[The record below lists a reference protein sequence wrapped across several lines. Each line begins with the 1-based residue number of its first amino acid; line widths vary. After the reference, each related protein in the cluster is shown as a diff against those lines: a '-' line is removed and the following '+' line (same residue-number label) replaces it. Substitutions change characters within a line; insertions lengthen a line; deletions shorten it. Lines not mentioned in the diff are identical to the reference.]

1 MKKECF
7 ELLDSLCDDNDPD
20 GKRVLHTM
28 AKNIKKLWKE
38 SVNSK
43 GETLHPKSIDH
54 FKYHYVRIPHQGSA

>member
-7 ELLDSLCDDNDPD
+7 ELLDSLRDDNDPD

-28 AKNIKKLWKE
+28 AKNIKKLWKQ

-43 GETLHPKSIDH
+43 GETLHPKSIDL
-54 FKYHYVRIPHQGSA
+54 FK